1 MRDRFAHADAAPP
14 PEDQVNGEWEFKA
27 LKAKRVDE
35 ASGVWKYRVAWKP
48 TLYQEDG
55 RTWGMEELQIAP
67 LLPKEVRD
75 EFNILSIVDDDE
87 VKLDMVHCANC
98 DQRVVSYDL
107 KRRSR
112 AVDGVLCYNCNAS
125 LVRTGRLPLV
135 KKKDSSK
142 KKSMT
147 RMNGALQPGKGYT
160 SLAPTGSSTTKRSQD
175 MNLDIK
181 ARRLASKVDSKV
193 PDRKSHASGSTSP
206 QRRPVKRNRSP
217 DRSASPER
225 KRLKKR
231 TGTQIPVDEIME
243 KYKPTVPNGGV
254 FNAHAD
260 AVSVKLNNI
269 WSGDATQ
276 SESHDWNLSFFD
288 DVNRTLKSID
298 PSGKKPSTLKNS
310 LTRSTANKKEA
321 VSAQIKGDLSTAV
334 QVPQAVRHK
343 SKEESPPSGYGKR
356 RPLTK
361 TGVSAMDDLE
371 TATIK
376 ERNLQGNIEFKT
388 LALEATPL
396 ERPTVSDQ
404 SEAKVRGQG
413 REAKREAR
421 NQFLGRKRAHCSQ
434 LRTITAQVL
443 KVVGGKIATP
453 VNRSDA
459 DICGSYYLCPATTAS
474 HNMIRTRMASSP
486 SPALEQHKTL
496 ADQAYRSITLGLDC
510 DDKGD
515 KPGALEHYRRG
526 IKELKNAIEL
536 PLPTRQDR
544 EKAES
549 LNAKMRGNL
558 EQIENRV
565 KELVQA
571 PASTS
576 APPRNGQNAKP
587 RVPSANV
594 KKAVTK
600 SEATKTSSNKLNV
613 GNLKNVDTVM
623 ANRILNEIVIDK
635 PSVTWED
642 IVGLEGAKTA
652 LREIVILPT
661 LRPELFTGLRAP
673 ARGVLLFGPPGTG
686 KTMLAKAVA
695 HESQATFFSIS
706 ASSLTSKFVGEGE
719 KMVRSLFVM
728 ARQLQPAV
736 IFIDE
741 IDSIMTERSES
752 EHEASRRLKTEF
764 LLQFDGL
771 GSNSDDRL
779 LVLAATNRPQELDE
793 AALRRLVKRIYIPL
807 PEAPTRAALI
817 GALLQGH
824 KHELSKTDLN
834 RLVASTEGYSGSDIT
849 ALAREASL
857 GPIRELGDRLM
868 STSADAIRPINL
880 RDFATALNI
889 IRPSVSPG
897 SLKQYDTWNRS
908 YGTYGA

>member
-1 MRDRFAHADAAPP
+1 MESAPRESLCRNLPSLFQKYICNTHQSFEPFDFGLRF
-14 PEDQVNGEWEFKA
+14 
-27 LKAKRVDE
+27 
-35 ASGVWKYRVAWKP
+35 
-48 TLYQEDG
+48 
-55 RTWGMEELQIAP
+55 
-67 LLPKEVRD
+67 
-75 EFNILSIVDDDE
+75 
-87 VKLDMVHCANC
+87 
-98 DQRVVSYDL
+98 
-107 KRRSR
+107 
-112 AVDGVLCYNCNAS
+112 
-125 LVRTGRLPLV
+125 
-135 KKKDSSK
+135 
-142 KKSMT
+142 
-147 RMNGALQPGKGYT
+147 
-160 SLAPTGSSTTKRSQD
+160 
-175 MNLDIK
+175 IK
-181 ARRLASKVDSKV
+181 
-193 PDRKSHASGSTSP
+193 
-206 QRRPVKRNRSP
+206 
-217 DRSASPER
+217 
-225 KRLKKR
+225 
-231 TGTQIPVDEIME
+231 
-243 KYKPTVPNGGV
+243 
-254 FNAHAD
+254 
-260 AVSVKLNNI
+260 
-269 WSGDATQ
+269 
-276 SESHDWNLSFFD
+276 
-288 DVNRTLKSID
+288 
-298 PSGKKPSTLKNS
+298 STL
-310 LTRSTANKKEA
+310 
-321 VSAQIKGDLSTAV
+321 
-334 QVPQAVRHK
+334 
-343 SKEESPPSGYGKR
+343 
-356 RPLTK
+356 
-361 TGVSAMDDLE
+361 
-371 TATIK
+371 
-376 ERNLQGNIEFKT
+376 
-388 LALEATPL
+388 LALETDWRSKQENARPTITAILLPLFFYLGVPVILTGVYVLAKKKLNTLAPAATPL
-396 ERPTVSDQ
+396 ERQKVSGQ
-404 SEAKVRGQG
+404 NEAKVQRQ
-413 REAKREAR
+413 
-421 NQFLGRKRAHCSQ
+421 RATEPDGS
-434 LRTITAQVL
+434 RS
-443 KVVGGKIATP
+443 KE
-453 VNRSDA
+453 RSDESVPRPQKSA
-459 DICGSYYLCPATTAS
+459 LQPITNHYTSTSQATMAS
-474 HNMIRTRMASSP
+474 HNMVRTRAASSP
-486 SPALEQHKTL
+486 SPALEQHKAL

-515 KPGALEHYRRG
+515 RPGALEHYRRG
-526 IKELKNAIEL
+526 VKELKNAIEL

-571 PASTS
+571 PAMASTS
-576 APPRNGQNAKP
+576 APPRNAQNVKP

-594 KKAVTK
+594 KKAVPK
-600 SEATKTSSNKLNV
+600 SEAPKTSSNKLKV
-613 GNLKNVDTVM
+613 SNLKNVDTAM

-719 KMVRSLFVM
+719 KMVRSLFAM

-771 GSNSDDRL
+771 GSSSDDRL

-807 PEAPTRAALI
+807 PEAATRAALI
-817 GALLQGH
+817 GALIQGH

-880 RDFATALNI
+880 RDFAAALNI
-889 IRPSVSPG
+889 IRPSVSHG